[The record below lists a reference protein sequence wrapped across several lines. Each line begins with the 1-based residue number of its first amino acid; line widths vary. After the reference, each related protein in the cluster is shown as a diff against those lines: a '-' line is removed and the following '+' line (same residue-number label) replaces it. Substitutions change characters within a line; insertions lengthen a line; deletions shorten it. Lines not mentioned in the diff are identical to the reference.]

1 MGNRMGPLAP
11 TRSTLPQNKVATMG
25 ILENAER
32 VQEEGNAAGVRF
44 VLLELDA
51 GLLFCRLASCSDFER
66 DARRN
71 EANAKRSYEA
81 AIHYVK
87 PLLLNRMERRTFDDK
102 KERLSL
108 LLVGATLDV

>member
-11 TRSTLPQNKVATMG
+11 TGVHSPENMVATMG

-32 VQEEGNAAGVRF
+32 VQVEGNAAGVRF
-44 VLLELDA
+44 VLIELDT
-51 GLLFCRLASCSDFER
+51 GLLYCRLASGSDSER

-81 AIHYVK
+81 AIHYGK